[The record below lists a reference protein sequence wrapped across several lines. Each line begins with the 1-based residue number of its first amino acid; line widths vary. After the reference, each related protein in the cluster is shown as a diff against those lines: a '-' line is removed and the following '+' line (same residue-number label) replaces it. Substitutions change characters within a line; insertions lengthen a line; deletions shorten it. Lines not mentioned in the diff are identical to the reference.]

1 MATAT
6 TWIKDLLSGKKK
18 KEKQKKELIRSL
30 SQSILHHYQGEDR
43 VNLISI
49 IKEQPGD
56 VLLHIE
62 DLLPN
67 LILIYSLKKGST
79 IPNPDTRT
87 LATEVFTCLI
97 RQLIE
102 ELQPS
107 G

>member
-1 MATAT
+1 MSAVI

-18 KEKQKKELIRSL
+18 EERQREKLIRSL
-30 SQSILHHYQGEDR
+30 SQSVLYYYQGEDR

-49 IKEQPGD
+49 IEEQPGE

-62 DLLPN
+62 DLLPD